1 MGRPLLIGEQ
11 ADRQVQ
17 EYICFLRVTG
27 LAVNTVV
34 VISAAE
40 GILESIDANILQRV
54 KLNKDWAKSLLTQ
67 MGMVKRRACSKAKV
81 DIERFET
88 LKKGLLDIKS
98 IVSFEEIPPDLVINW
113 DQTGIN
119 YVPVGSWTMPKKGTQ
134 RIELAGKD
142 DK

>member
-1 MGRPLLIGEQ
+1 MVPELPNKIGRPLLIGEQ

-17 EYICFLRVTG
+17 EYIRFLHVTG

-67 MGMVKRRACSKAKV
+67 MGMEKRRACSKAKV
-81 DIERFET
+81 DIERIET
-88 LKKGLLDIKS
+88 LKKGLLDIKVLLALKRS
-98 IVSFEEIPPDLVINW
+98 HQTLLL
-113 DQTGIN
+113 TGIRQ
-119 YVPVGSWTMPKKGTQ
+119 VSTMCQLGLGQRKKRNPKN
-134 RIELAGKD
+134 
-142 DK
+142 